1 MNIEKIQNI
10 FFFSLLV
17 LGLGF
22 SLYLLY
28 PFLESLSLALV
39 LAIIFK
45 PLYRDI
51 LKTVGGRKNIASITT
66 IVFIFIIIVVPLVF
80 ALSSLFTELRQIYT
94 NYLVGGGEGKSMI
107 VLPNLVS
114 DFTEKNMPWLNVDL
128 EAIKGQAASWILSS
142 LSSIFSSAFNLILGL
157 FIIILGLFYLFRD
170 GHHFRERLTEISPLK
185 ENDDDKIIKKVEE
198 TINSVIRGSIFIG
211 VIQGTLVGI
220 GFAIFGIPEP
230 FLWGMIAAV
239 AALIPSVGTA
249 IISIPGIAFLF
260 LSQQYIPAIGLTIWS
275 VVLVSMID
283 NLLAPY
289 LIGRGIK
296 IHQFFVFLSV
306 IGGLKFFGPIG
317 FIVGPIV
324 LSLSITLI
332 DIYSS
337 LLKNDKKDI

>member
-1 MNIEKIQNI
+1 MNIEKIQNT
-10 FFFSLLV
+10 FFFSLLI
-17 LGLGF
+17 LGIGF

-51 LKTVGGRKNIASITT
+51 LKTVGNKKTIASITT
-66 IVFIFIIIVVPLVF
+66 IVFIFIIIVIPLVF
-80 ALSSLFTELRQIYT
+80 ALSSVFTELRQIYT
-94 NYLVGGGEGKSMI
+94 NYLVGSNQGQSI
-107 VLPNLVS
+107 TVLPNLVS
-114 DFTEKNMPWLNVDL
+114 DFTEKNMPWLDVDL
-128 EAIKGQAASWILSS
+128 EGLKGQIASWILSS
-142 LSSIFSSAFNLILGL
+142 LSSIFSSAFNIILGL

-185 ENDDDKIIKKVEE
+185 ENDDEKIIKKVEE
-198 TINSVIRGSIFIG
+198 TINSVIRGSLFIG

-249 IISIPGIAFLF
+249 IISIPAIAFLF
-260 LSQQYIPAIGLTIWS
+260 LSQQYLPAIGLTIWS

-296 IHQFFVFLSV
+296 VHQFFVFLSV

>member
-1 MNIEKIQNI
+1 MNIEKIQNT
-10 FFFSLLV
+10 FFFSLLI
-17 LGLGF
+17 LGIGF

-51 LKTVGGRKNIASITT
+51 LKTVGNRKTIASITT
-66 IVFIFIIIVVPLVF
+66 IVFIFIIIVIPLVF
-80 ALSSLFTELRQIYT
+80 ALSSVFTELRQIYT
-94 NYLVGGGEGKSMI
+94 NYLVGSNQGQSI
-107 VLPNLVS
+107 TVLPNLVS
-114 DFTEKNMPWLNVDL
+114 DFTEKNMPWLDVDL
-128 EAIKGQAASWILSS
+128 EGLKGQIASWILSS
-142 LSSIFSSAFNLILGL
+142 LSSIFSSAFNIILGL

-185 ENDDDKIIKKVEE
+185 ENDDEKIIKKVEE
-198 TINSVIRGSIFIG
+198 TINSVIRGSLFIG

-249 IISIPGIAFLF
+249 IISIPAIAFLF
-260 LSQQYIPAIGLTIWS
+260 LSQQYLPAIGLTIWS

-296 IHQFFVFLSV
+296 VHQFFVFLSV